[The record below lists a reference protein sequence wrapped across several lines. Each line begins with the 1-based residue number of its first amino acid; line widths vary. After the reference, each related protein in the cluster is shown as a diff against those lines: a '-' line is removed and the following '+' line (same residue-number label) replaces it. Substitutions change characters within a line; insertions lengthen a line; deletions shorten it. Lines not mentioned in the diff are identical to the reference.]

1 MVAARDVPVTL
12 FREILLV
19 PFAIEACDRTRPC
32 GWSGRELVRELV
44 SRLDRSAWNEVS
56 PRWLHL
62 PEDEDRTD
70 DALAKAYAEFVYFE
84 PYVQRYLFGE
94 RGERPERAP
103 IRLFR
108 RDDVGAVDV
117 VVREPGAHEPACFR
131 FLVDRLNLYLFDTG
145 NAMLVLELRFD
156 PDLAKRVPEG
166 KGGRARE
173 TMSLALALTLHERLR
188 RVFPPYFASFDTSG
202 TPVPAEEGL
211 VAPLFPIAFRPVM
224 GDPAHVVPD
233 FTEEPDIRAAA
244 AIAYLGEHH
253 CPPLHPTWRRF
264 LEPLPIEGYAAGT
277 DRVVLSQMGDDRAF
291 ALLILGVVDAHA
303 IDRSDWVRL
312 AMADEAGEG
321 LPYAAGFLADFE
333 RRHCYDRFFEPGTA
347 MSTRFLFS
355 PYAMAVVGSCAPA
368 GTGGFDFF
376 REMTADHGRRHYF
389 QLVLV
394 AYFQKNA
401 LLTLSERLANALR
414 AADGNPRHF
423 EDAAE
428 AIEKDVLRFTHRYWF
443 EDISAQIQGQE
454 VFDRLR
460 EMLRLRP
467 LYDQIT
473 REVREANQVSGAR
486 EQRELARKAARLN
499 RTVFWG
505 LVLTATTGFLG
516 MNVFGEEIV
525 GRAGIVWFFLIGLCA
540 FALFWLFWRCP
551 IEEWL
556 DGGSDRR
563 ERR

>member
-19 PFAIEACDRTRPC
+19 PFAIEACDRTRPFAR
-32 GWSGRELVRELV
+32 SGGELVRELV
-44 SRLDRSAWNEVS
+44 RLLDRSSWREIA

-62 PEDEDRTD
+62 PEDEGRTG
-70 DALAKAYAEFVYFE
+70 DALARAYAEFVYFE

-117 VVREPGAHEPACFR
+117 AVREPGAHEPACYRFR
-131 FLVDRLNLYLFDTG
+131 VDRLNLYLFDTG

-156 PDLAKRVPEG
+156 PDLAKRLPAG
-166 KGGRARE
+166 GGGRARQ

-188 RVFPPYFASFDTSG
+188 RVFPPYFAPFDTIG
-202 TPVPAEEGL
+202 TRVPAEEGL
-211 VAPLFPIAFRPVM
+211 VAPLSPIVFRAVS
-224 GDPAHVVPD
+224 GDPARSVPN
-233 FTEEPDIRAAA
+233 FTKDEDIRAAA
-244 AIAYLGEHH
+244 SIAHLREHH
-253 CPPLHPTWRRF
+253 SPPLHPTWRRF

-277 DRVVLSQMGDDRAF
+277 QKVVLSQMGDDRAF
-291 ALLILGVVDAHA
+291 ALLILGVEDAHA

-321 LPYAAGFLADFE
+321 LPYAAGFLGDFE
-333 RRHCYDRFFEPGTA
+333 RRHCYDRFFDAATA
-347 MSTRFLFS
+347 MRTRFLFS
-355 PYAMAVVGSCAPA
+355 PYAMALVGSCAPPEKS
-368 GTGGFDFF
+368 GFDFF
-376 REMTADHGRRHYF
+376 REVTADHGRRHYF
-389 QLVLV
+389 QLALV

-401 LLTLSERLANALR
+401 LLTLSERLADALQ
-414 AADGNPRHF
+414 AANGDPERF
-423 EDAAE
+423 EEAAE
-428 AIEKDVLRFTHRYWF
+428 AIENDVLRFTHRYWF

-460 EMLRLRP
+460 EMLRLRQ
-467 LYDQIT
+467 LYDQIA

-505 LVLTATTGFLG
+505 LVITAATGFLG

-525 GRAGIVWFFLIGLCA
+525 GRVGIVLFFLVGLFA
-540 FALFWLFWRCP
+540 FALFWLFWRLP
-551 IEEWL
+551 IEQWL
-556 DGGSDRR
+556 DGGCDRR